1 MKKNYRYIGLW
12 LCSMLMLLLTACGSS
27 EGESGGEVPGGEG
40 SMIAKDLEIDV
51 YMPNHPVV
59 TRADHGLVEP
69 DEDEMVV
76 NTLDIWVFVHETG
89 EKVGYLSLNESTPGT
104 SGFVGKYHIPVS
116 EDFATEHP
124 NVDVYVVANKASVN
138 LSMDDGSSLTLS
150 KESSREDLQKVIITQ
165 GSFGLANPTSE
176 LPDAGLPMS
185 GVLKNQVLTVSL
197 PVLKVPNSV
206 MVVRTVSKVRFVFCR
221 TESKDE
227 NGDEMPM
234 AINSITLTTLD
245 PEVPN
250 GMIPKQEYLFLD
262 GAYTD
267 RAYRIMEN
275 DYEDVGVLS
284 PLRDADNIPICSN
297 PSKYAFVVGK
307 DDQKKGQD
315 YEDLIN
321 RGITG
326 EDNEGVPELV
336 QVGRFYLKE
345 SDQKITGK
353 INYTIGNGP
362 AKDAEF
368 SMYEKFDFTRN
379 HTWIVYGYF
388 AGKELLKIYSIDSTD
403 WNESSTD
410 HPVYNW

>member
-1 MKKNYRYIGLW
+1 
-12 LCSMLMLLLTACGSS
+12 MLMLLLTACGGS
-27 EGESGGEVPGGEG
+27 EGESGGDVPGGDG
-40 SMIAKDLEIDV
+40 SKIAKDLEIDV
-51 YMPNHPVV
+51 YMPDHPVV
-59 TRADHGLVEP
+59 TRADNGMVEP
-69 DEDEMVV
+69 DDDEMVV

-89 EKVGYLSLNESTPGT
+89 EEVGYLSLNESTPAT

-116 EDFATEHP
+116 EEFATNHP
-124 NVDVYVVANKASVN
+124 NVDVYVVANKATVN
-138 LSMDDGSSLTLS
+138 LSKDGSSLTLN
-150 KESSREDLQKVIITQ
+150 KESSREDLQKAIITQ
-165 GSFGLANPTSE
+165 GSFGLEHPTSE
-176 LPDAGLPMS
+176 LSDAGLPMS
-185 GVLKNQVLTVSL
+185 GVLKNQTLTVSL

-227 NGDEMPM
+227 NGNELSLT
-234 AINSITLTTLD
+234 INSITLTTLSTD
-245 PEVPN
+245 PEAPLN

-262 GAYTD
+262 GAYAD
-267 RAYRIMEN
+267 RAYKIVEN
-275 DYEDVGVLS
+275 DYENVGVLT

-297 PSKYAFVVGK
+297 PSKYAYFVGK
-307 DDQKKGQD
+307 EDQKKGQD

-321 RGITG
+321 RGISG

-403 WNESSTD
+403 WSEAPED
-410 HPVYNW
+410 HPVFNW

>member
-1 MKKNYRYIGLW
+1 
-12 LCSMLMLLLTACGSS
+12 MLLLTACGGS
-27 EGESGGEVPGGEG
+27 EGESGGDDPGGDG
-40 SMIAKDLEIDV
+40 SKIAKDLEIDV
-51 YMPNHPVV
+51 YMPDHPVV
-59 TRADHGLVEP
+59 TRADHGMVEP
-69 DEDEMVV
+69 DDDEMTV
-76 NTLDIWVFVHETG
+76 NTLDIWVFEHETG
-89 EKVGYLSLNESTPGT
+89 NNVGYLSLKESTPET

-116 EDFATEHP
+116 EEFATNHP

-138 LSMDDGSSLTLS
+138 LSKEGSSLTLD
-150 KESSREDLQKVIITQ
+150 KDCSREDLQKAIITQ
-165 GSFGLANPTSE
+165 GSFGLTSPTSE

-185 GVLKNQVLTVSL
+185 GVLKNQVLSVSL

-221 TESKDE
+221 TDSKDE
-227 NGDEMPM
+227 NGDDLPLTT
-234 AINSITLTTLD
+234 NSITLTTLEE
-245 PEVPN
+245 PFN

-262 GAYTD
+262 GVYAD
-267 RAYRIMEN
+267 RAYKIVEN
-275 DYEDVGVLS
+275 DYEDVGVLT
-284 PLRDADNIPICSN
+284 PLRDADKVPVCTN
-297 PSKYAFVVGK
+297 PSKFAYIEGK
-307 DDQKKGQD
+307 EGQETGQD

-353 INYTIGNGP
+353 IKYTIGNGP

-379 HTWIVYGYF
+379 HTWIIYGYF
-388 AGKELLKIYSIDSTD
+388 AGKEQLKIYSIDSTD
-403 WNESSTD
+403 WNTSSAD